1 MIIKRKLTEEER
13 NYLIEVCRK
22 DMGRKLV
29 RGFMWAW
36 KAVFFLGLYGLTR
49 ELIAAIAE
57 RDVFRL
63 FSVLAL
69 PFLYLMFWKLPDLVL
84 RSIDARYE
92 ALRKGQVLLRETDL
106 VSIRLHRERI
116 GSGSNRYHTVYYAS
130 IWYIYRTHTYEILAD
145 PLIAS
150 LPPGSNI
157 CVLQFPESRSLV
169 NTEYAL
175 PFDFLQRDIGIP
187 IS

>member
-1 MIIKRKLTEEER
+1 MLAKRKLTEEER
-13 NYLIEVCRK
+13 KFLMEACRK
-22 DMGRKLV
+22 DRGRKLV
-29 RGFMWAW
+29 RGVMCAW

-49 ELIAAIAE
+49 ELIASMTE

-63 FSVLAL
+63 LSVFAV

-84 RSIDARYE
+84 QSIDARYE
-92 ALRKGQVLLRETDL
+92 ALQKGQVLLRETDL
-106 VSIRLHRERI
+106 VSVRLHRERI
-116 GSGSNRYHTVYYAS
+116 GSGSNRYRTVYYAS
-130 IWYIYRTHTYEILAD
+130 IWDIYRTHTYEVLAD

-150 LPPGSNI
+150 LPSESNI

-169 NTEYAL
+169 NTEYVL
-175 PFDFLQRDIGIP
+175 PFDFLQRDISIP

>member
-1 MIIKRKLTEEER
+1 MLAKRKLTEEER
-13 NYLIEVCRK
+13 KFLMEACRK
-22 DMGRKLV
+22 DRGRKAV

-36 KAVFFLGLYGLTR
+36 KAVFFLGIYGLMR
-49 ELIAAIAE
+49 GLIAAVLE
-57 RDVFRL
+57 RDVFQLLSL
-63 FSVLAL
+63 FAL
-69 PFLYLMFWKLPDLVL
+69 PFLYLMFWKLPNLVL

-92 ALRKGQVLLRETDL
+92 SLRKGQVLLRETDL
-106 VSIRLHRERI
+106 VSVHLHRERI
-116 GSGSNRYHTVYYAS
+116 GSDSNRYRIVYYAS
-130 IWYIYRTHTYEILAD
+130 IWDIYRTHTYEVLAD

-157 CVLQFPESRSLV
+157 CVLQFPKSRSFA

-175 PFDFLQRDIGIP
+175 PFDFLQRDVSIP

>member
-1 MIIKRKLTEEER
+1 MLAKRKLTEEEQKF
-13 NYLIEVCRK
+13 LMEACRK
-22 DMGRKLV
+22 DRGRKLV

-36 KAVFFLGLYGLTR
+36 KAVFCLGIYGLVR
-49 ELIAAIAE
+49 ELIAAVLE

-63 FSVLAL
+63 LSVLAI
-69 PFLYLMFWKLPDLVL
+69 PFLYLMFWKLPNLVL

-92 ALRKGQVLLRETDL
+92 SLRKGQVLLRETDL
-106 VSIRLHRERI
+106 VSVHLHRERI
-116 GSGSNRYHTVYYAS
+116 GSGSNRYRTVYYAS
-130 IWYIYRTHTYEILAD
+130 IWDIYRTHTYEVLAD
-145 PLIAS
+145 PFIAS

-157 CVLQFPESRSLV
+157 CVLQFPESGSLV

-175 PFDFLQRDIGIP
+175 PFDFLQRDISVP